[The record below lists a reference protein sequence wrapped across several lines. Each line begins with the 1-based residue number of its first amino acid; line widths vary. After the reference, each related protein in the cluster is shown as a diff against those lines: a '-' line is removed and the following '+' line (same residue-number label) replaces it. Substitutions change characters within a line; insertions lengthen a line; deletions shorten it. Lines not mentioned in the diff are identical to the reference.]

1 MNKNLYIEVSIKLM
15 SISIK
20 TDPFLVKMRFL
31 LNKLTFYGPFYKT
44 ISAEYPNK
52 YLKKTKLPQ
61 KKKND
66 SNSN

>member
-1 MNKNLYIEVSIKLM
+1 M

-61 KKKND
+61 KKKK
-66 SNSN
+66 